1 MFKLHA
7 KLVAPLSAV
16 LFALSLSP
24 ATYADVIAPALE
36 IDSDGAGDYISGSA
50 SDLTIDGTVRSII
63 SDFGPPPVVVDIP
76 DVDFLLT
83 ADGNG
88 NNGVDYFYTN
98 GTISAGSYLNTT
110 FSSMTISPFMGM
122 ASFSAVLDNGGTIEG
137 AFIYAGDFSSGF
149 MGYNLIAKAGPVVP
163 VPAAVWL
170 MGSGLLGLV
179 AVGRRRR
186 QSA

>member
-110 FSSMTISPFMGM
+110 FSSMTISPF
-122 ASFSAVLDNGGTIEG
+122 AVRI
-137 AFIYAGDFSSGF
+137 
-149 MGYNLIAKAGPVVP
+149 
-163 VPAAVWL
+163 
-170 MGSGLLGLV
+170 V
-179 AVGRRRR
+179 AVYCLSGSITWGGAAWNFFGSSSTNSIKSGREGDPSPPGYRYPLTMNVGVPPMP
-186 QSA
+186 SELAES